1 MSQLT
6 KELIQKYIS
15 NPKVILEFGS
25 YDGMDAIRY
34 KNYFSKAFI
43 YVMEADPTM
52 FEKVKKNIN
61 NKEEIYIFH
70 YAISNK
76 TGIIDFYESKFI
88 KDISGKKSGD
98 PSFAGSLYRV
108 LDSAIENQ
116 DFQVFS
122 EIPIKV
128 PTITIE
134 DFCKQQKITQIDFM
148 HIDVEGSL
156 KEVLYGFGKFRPTL
170 IFAETSGFGMYLG
183 ANTQKEYHQMFDKLG
198 YVIVNYM
205 NENTLYLYKK
215 E

>member
-134 DFCKQQKITQIDFM
+134 DFCKQQKITQIDFAKCIKK
-148 HIDVEGSL
+148 HDDRKTFFLFDIPWN
-156 KEVLYGFGKFRPTL
+156 KGFYDQKF
-170 IFAETSGFGMYLG
+170 S
-183 ANTQKEYHQMFDKLG
+183 MFNRKS
-198 YVIVNYM
+198 V
-205 NENTLYLYKK
+205 
-215 E
+215 